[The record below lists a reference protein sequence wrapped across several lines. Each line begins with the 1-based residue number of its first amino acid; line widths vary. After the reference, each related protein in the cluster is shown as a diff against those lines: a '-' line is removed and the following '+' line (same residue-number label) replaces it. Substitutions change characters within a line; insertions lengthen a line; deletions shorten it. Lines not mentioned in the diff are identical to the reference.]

1 MSIRKVSESMKEQN
15 ALLVEMSQDN
25 QKNSES
31 LQQSIGELNAVLA
44 GIHKVLSDQKKEDDT
59 EKSREELQDK
69 DKENASE
76 TEQGKSLFSGFLGGK
91 NKEKGKGLLGGIF
104 SKALGF
110 LVKSLP
116 LIGLAGLFFGDV
128 VTGLLTA
135 VVGDMDTAGIIKN
148 VLAGGLIG
156 SIFGF
161 RGALIGAIIG
171 LIFGPETREKLK
183 AEFGK
188 IVSIFES
195 DGLLAALGAL
205 GPLASG
211 LGMLAIALA
220 PFRTMKMAWG
230 ALKGTLNLI
239 GGLFGLKGIGAPK
252 LPDGGKTPTTMAK
265 AGSKVGG
272 IVKAGTIGLASKLT
286 PGFIKQ
292 GAAGALAKGKDV
304 AETLAIKSMYAKDGA
319 MSAIKSAPGKALG
332 LGKAAAGGMA
342 GVAGSAAKSA
352 AGGVAKAATSAG
364 AKTVLKKIPVIGALA
379 GLGFGA
385 SRLIGGDVTG
395 AGMEVLSGLASV
407 VPGIGT
413 AASLGI
419 DAALIARDAGAFD
432 KKSQEIVASRQSKGD
447 ALSEATREREELIAK
462 TSSNIIMDNSTT
474 NNVAGGGGGST
485 VVTSP
490 ISWSDSLDPFNQ
502 ARV

>member
-1 MSIRKVSESMKEQN
+1 MSDN
-15 ALLVEMSQDN
+15 A
-25 QKNSES
+25 QKNSET
-31 LQQSIGELNAVLA
+31 LNLSIREVVDAVDSVYNVLA
-44 GIHKVLSDQKKEDDT
+44 DQEQDKAT
-59 EKSREELQDK
+59 EESRRRLADK
-69 DKENASE
+69 DKEGGSE

-104 SKALGF
+104 TKALGF

-116 LIGLAGLFFGDV
+116 LIGLASLFFGDV

-135 VVGDMDTAGIIKN
+135 AVGDMDTAAILKNII
-148 VLAGGLIG
+148 AGGLIG

-171 LIFGPETREKLK
+171 LIFSPETIEKLK

-188 IVSIFES
+188 IVSIFEA

-211 LGMLAIALA
+211 LGMLALALA

-252 LPDGGKTPTTMAK
+252 LPGGGKTPTTMAK

-272 IVKAGTIGLASKLT
+272 IVKAGTVGLASKLT
-286 PGFIKQ
+286 PGFVKK

-304 AETLAIKSMYAKDGA
+304 AETLAIKAMYAKDGA

-364 AKTVLKKIPVIGALA
+364 AKTALKKIPVIGALA

-385 SRLIGGDVTG
+385 SRLIKGDVTG
-395 AGMEVLSGLASV
+395 AGMEVLSGLAAV

-419 DAALIARDAGAFD
+419 DAALIAKDAGAFD
-432 KKSQEIVASRQSKGD
+432 KKAQEIEASRQSKGD
-447 ALSEATREREELIAK
+447 VLSEATREREELIAK